1 MVRVMWPRRQEL
13 RAAARRTLRL
23 TGATLGY
30 LHSGDLR
37 TVQELLGHAGPRM
50 AAHDARGADMAK
62 RNPALLIPV
71 KVGRGFEP
79 QDTSRHLARNGE
91 PATLALPSDLL
102 ATIDKLVQEGRA
114 HSREELIENALRRE
128 LAEVRRSALDAEFR
142 EMADDAGYQSEARQ
156 ILAEFAQA
164 DWETLHQDRRPG
176 AEHRQA

>member
-1 MVRVMWPRRQEL
+1 
-13 RAAARRTLRL
+13 
-23 TGATLGY
+23 
-30 LHSGDLR
+30 
-37 TVQELLGHAGPRM
+37 
-50 AAHDARGADMAK
+50 
-62 RNPALLIPV
+62 
-71 KVGRGFEP
+71 
-79 QDTSRHLARNGE
+79 
-91 PATLALPSDLL
+91 LALPSDLL